1 MNIVDRIEA
10 VVGSR
15 YVLRDEPM
23 KKHTTFRTGGNAKLA
38 VIPQNTRQISEL
50 IQIFEEAGIAYVP
63 VGNGSNL
70 LVSDNGYDGAVIFIG
85 KMLANINV
93 NAKDCIISAESG
105 ALLSVV
111 GAEALQKNLS
121 GFEFASG
128 IPGTV
133 GGACVMNAG
142 AYGGEMKDVI
152 QTVKAIDIKGRM
164 REFTVNELEMS
175 YRHSIFSDGGYIITE
190 AVLRLSPGSR
200 DVISGKMSEF
210 SAKRRD
216 KQPLEY
222 PSAGSTFK
230 RPEGHFAGQL
240 IEEAGLKGKG
250 FGGACVSE
258 KHAGFVINKN
268 NATSKDIYDTI
279 QKTIDVVY
287 EKKGIKLEPEIKF
300 LGDFC

>member
-1 MNIVDRIEA
+1 MNIIDRLEA

-50 IQIFEEAGIAYVP
+50 VRIFEETGIPYVP

-70 LVSDNGYDGAVIFIG
+70 LVSDDGYDGAVIFIG
-85 KMLANINV
+85 KLLANINI
-93 NAKDCIISAESG
+93 NTKDCIISAESG
-105 ALLSVV
+105 ALLAAV
-111 GAEALQKNLS
+111 GAKALEKNLS

-142 AYGGEMKDVI
+142 AYGGEMKDVL
-152 QTVKAIDIKGRM
+152 QTVKAIDARGHI
-164 REFTVNELEMS
+164 REFAVNELDMG
-175 YRHSIFSDGGYIITE
+175 YRYSIFFDEKYVITE
-190 AVLRLSPGSR
+190 AVFRLSPGSHN
-200 DVISGKMSEF
+200 DISAKMSDF
-210 SAKRRD
+210 SAKRR
-216 KQPLEY
+216 KNQPLEY

-230 RPEGHFAGQL
+230 RPEGYFAGQL

-250 FGGACVSE
+250 FGGACISE
-258 KHAGFVINKN
+258 KHAGFVVNRN

-279 QKTIDVVY
+279 RMAIDAVY
-287 EKKGIKLEPEIKF
+287 DKKGIKLEPEVQF
-300 LGDFC
+300 LGNF